1 MRLFL
6 NGNYIHLKKYQD
18 SPIDEYKIIVK
29 SGNGERTVIDVRA
42 RVRSV
47 ISRCDIWNK

>member
-6 NGNYIHLKKYQD
+6 NGNYIHLKKYQE

-42 RVRSV
+42 RKKRYL
-47 ISRCDIWNK
+47 KM